1 LKGHT
6 DEETARFK
14 QTFEQDVVDGFDVV
28 SCCAGS
34 ELWQWERSGDINCA
48 IDYADGLVTGVGLLS
63 AGNSR
68 VQFQNNR
75 SSF

>member
-6 DEETARFK
+6 DEETARFR
-14 QTFEQDVVDGFDVV
+14 QAFEQVMVNGVDVV
-28 SCCAGS
+28 SCCAGF
-34 ELWQWERSGDINCA
+34 ELWQWERAGDINCA
-48 IDYADGLVTGVGLLS
+48 IDYPDDLVTGVGLLS
-63 AGNSR
+63 AGDSR